1 MCTNEELELLLCLF
15 YTFKWT
21 GFFSQFPALSE
32 LSLCQHKVE
41 EESRYLA
48 SPTGVCITGGSV
60 HIEQLIPWCTVY
72 IANFF
77 FLVLSCQSP
86 KDGGWSVTLTNFEG
100 L

>member
-21 GFFSQFPALSE
+21 GFFSRFPALSE

-41 EESRYLA
+41 EESRCLA
-48 SPTGVCITGGSV
+48 SPTGVCIMGGSV
-60 HIEQLIPWCTVY
+60 HIEQLIPWCTMY
-72 IANFF
+72 TLLTFF
-77 FLVLSCQSP
+77 FLYLAAKVL
-86 KDGGWSVTLTNFEG
+86 KMVAG